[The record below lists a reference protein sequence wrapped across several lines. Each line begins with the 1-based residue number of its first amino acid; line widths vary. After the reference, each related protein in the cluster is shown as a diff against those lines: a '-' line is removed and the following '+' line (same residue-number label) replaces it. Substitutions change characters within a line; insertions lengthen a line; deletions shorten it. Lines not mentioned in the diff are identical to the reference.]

1 MNKSLT
7 SWDQCCPINHISLT
21 THDMRSFSIMHL
33 RNSGVNKRAMAGRG
47 YVMLDMLTDSAF

>member
-21 THDMRSFSIMHL
+21 AHDMRSFSIMHL
-33 RNSGVNKRAMAGRG
+33 RNSGVNKRAMAGHG
-47 YVMLDMLTDSAF
+47 YVMFDMLTDSAF